1 MAMESQSGQF
11 SLVAFCPQRVFAVDN
26 RAGGNIF
33 TQAKNMLTQRTIGPV
48 CTGSVSMDV
57 SGMKE
62 GDFAGLS
69 LFQRKYG
76 QVGVKVIDGKKYI
89 VMVNGENEKPMEI
102 EKVPLEQSVI
112 YFKAECDFR
121 NRADKGYFYYSLD
134 GIRWKAIGN
143 VLKMQYTMP
152 HFMGYRFA
160 LFNYATKETEGY
172 VDFDYFKIEDKISDC
187 RWADVCYAD
196 DELEGHKLDIYLP
209 DTGKSSHKVV
219 VLIYGSAWF
228 ANNMKQN
235 AFQVLVGRCLIKVLQ
250 WFPLITVQAG
260 MLSSLHRL
268 MM

>member
-1 MAMESQSGQF
+1 
-11 SLVAFCPQRVFAVDN
+11 
-26 RAGGNIF
+26 
-33 TQAKNMLTQRTIGPV
+33 
-48 CTGSVSMDV
+48 MDV

-143 VLKMQYTMP
+143 VLKMQYN
-152 HFMGYRFA
+152 HAA
-160 LFNYATKETEGY
+160 LHGL
-172 VDFDYFKIEDKISDC
+172 S
-187 RWADVCYAD
+187 VCFVQLRYQGD
-196 DELEGHKLDIYLP
+196 
-209 DTGKSSHKVV
+209 
-219 VLIYGSAWF
+219 
-228 ANNMKQN
+228 
-235 AFQVLVGRCLIKVLQ
+235 GRI
-250 WFPLITVQAG
+250 
-260 MLSSLHRL
+260 R
-268 MM
+268 

>member
-1 MAMESQSGQF
+1 MFQGW
-11 SLVAFCPQRVFAVDN
+11 
-26 RAGGNIF
+26 
-33 TQAKNMLTQRTIGPV
+33 
-48 CTGSVSMDV
+48 
-57 SGMKE
+57 

-235 AFQVLVGRCLIKVLQ
+235 AFQVFGRSLLDKGFAVVSINHRSSRDAK
-250 WFPLITVQAG
+250 FPAQINDVKAAIRFIRANAAKYKLDTSFIGITG
-260 MLSSLHRL
+260 FSSGDI
-268 MM
+268 

>member
-1 MAMESQSGQF
+1 
-11 SLVAFCPQRVFAVDN
+11 
-26 RAGGNIF
+26 
-33 TQAKNMLTQRTIGPV
+33 
-48 CTGSVSMDV
+48 
-57 SGMKE
+57 
-62 GDFAGLS
+62 
-69 LFQRKYG
+69 
-76 QVGVKVIDGKKYI
+76 
-89 VMVNGENEKPMEI
+89 
-102 EKVPLEQSVI
+102 
-112 YFKAECDFR
+112 
-121 NRADKGYFYYSLD
+121 
-134 GIRWKAIGN
+134 
-143 VLKMQYTMP
+143 MQYTMP